1 MKRRSR
7 RFRSSFVAGGWT
19 AKSDDG
25 ALSFTLASCGTGV
38 FAERLQTTLGS
49 RRVVQSII
57 FEAEAEF
64 IRWCDADR
72 TRLVYP
78 LVSSNLRRRGCELFA
93 QRQNVDIGACTL

>member
-7 RFRSSFVAGGWT
+7 RFRSSFVADAWT
-19 AKSDDG
+19 AKSNDG
-25 ALSFTLASCGTGV
+25 ALSFTLASCSAGV

-64 IRWCDADR
+64 IRWCDADG
-72 TRLVYP
+72 TRLAYP
-78 LVSSNLRRRGCELFA
+78 LVCSNLRRRGGELFG
-93 QRQNVDIGACTL
+93 QRRHVDVGTRVL